1 VGVTVSRDLI
11 RRAQTGDRQALV
23 RLVEAYQGP
32 VYSLAL
38 AVMRDPADAADMT
51 QETFVRLLRSLAS
64 YRGDGQSF
72 TSWVHRM
79 TINICLDSLRR
90 RQRSRDLAGQPH
102 GERVLEPASSDLWEQ
117 PEWRAES
124 SESVHEVRAALRAL
138 PPPQR
143 QALTL
148 HYLEDRPY
156 GEIAACMGV
165 PLNTVKSHILRGKE
179 RMARLLDPARVRG
192 GRRFGLA
199 AASERGR
206 KPVLMMAIAA
216 AFPSQVGHQTF
227 GRLRLGRTAA
237 CPPNFW

>member
-1 VGVTVSRDLI
+1 VGVTVSRDLV

-23 RLVEAYQGP
+23 RLVETYQGP

-64 YRGDGQSF
+64 YRGDGRSF

-79 TINICLDSLRR
+79 TVNICLDSLRR
-90 RQRSRDLAGQPH
+90 RRRAGNVAPRPDA
-102 GERVLEPASSDLWEQ
+102 ERALEPASSDLWEQ

-124 SESVHEVRAALRAL
+124 NESAHEVRAALRAL

-179 RMARLLDPARVRG
+179 RMARVLDPPRVRG
-192 GRRFGLA
+192 GRRFGLVA
-199 AASERGR
+199 
-206 KPVLMMAIAA
+206 
-216 AFPSQVGHQTF
+216 T
-227 GRLRLGRTAA
+227 
-237 CPPNFW
+237 

>member
-1 VGVTVSRDLI
+1 M
-11 RRAQTGDRQALV
+11 
-23 RLVEAYQGP
+23 EAYQGP

-38 AVMRDPADAADMT
+38 SVMRDPADAADMT

-90 RQRSRDLAGQPH
+90 RQRTGDLAGQPH
-102 GERVLEPASSDLWEQ
+102 GEPVLEPASSDLWGQ

-124 SESVHEVRAALRAL
+124 SESAHEVRAALRAL

-148 HYLEDRPY
+148 HYLEGRPY
-156 GEIAACMGV
+156 AEIAARMGV
-165 PLNTVKSHILRGKE
+165 PLNTVKSHMLRGKE

-192 GRRFGLA
+192 GRRLGLA
-199 AASERGR
+199 A
-206 KPVLMMAIAA
+206 
-216 AFPSQVGHQTF
+216 T
-227 GRLRLGRTAA
+227 
-237 CPPNFW
+237 W